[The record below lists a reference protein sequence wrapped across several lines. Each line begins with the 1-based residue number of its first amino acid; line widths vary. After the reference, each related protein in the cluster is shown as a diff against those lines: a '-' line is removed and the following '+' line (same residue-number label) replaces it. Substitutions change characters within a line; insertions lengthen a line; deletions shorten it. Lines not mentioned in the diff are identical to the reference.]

1 MLLQWHPLPAGKYK
15 IRSVGA
21 NHLLHADA
29 AGDKMISTRC
39 GTMRHARCRMQLAT
53 CDL

>member
-1 MLLQWHPLPAGKYK
+1 MVLQWHPLPAGKYK

-39 GTMRHARCRMQLAT
+39 GTRRHARCR
-53 CDL
+53 CRNI

>member
-1 MLLQWHPLPAGKYK
+1 MLLQWHPLPVGKYK
-15 IRSVGA
+15 ICSVGA

-39 GTMRHARCRMQLAT
+39 GTLHAT
-53 CDL
+53 CNI